1 MIKNTT
7 GVPKGTVLGPLLF
20 LIYMNDLPNTITEG
34 ITVQYADDTTFI
46 TSGTTVLEAEKHM
59 NRCLLAADSWF
70 TQNRL
75 IINESKTQIIPIS
88 TSQKISN
95 LPNLNVTIK
104 NTKIAT
110 CDSVKLLGIFLDSN
124 LNFTQQMVYIT
135 KIVSQKIGIIHR
147 LRPTL
152 PCKILSIIYQTTIQ
166 PIFDYGLT
174 IWGQTS
180 KRNIRTIQVLQ
191 NRAAR
196 AVCGN
201 FDFLNS
207 SVSKMISDL
216 SWMNIEQ
223 RLFYFTAI
231 LMFKCLN
238 NLAPEY
244 LSNLLKYTHE
254 LHPHNTRHASNWNLN
269 IPKPKT
275 STFMNSFSYQG
286 PLIWNTLPTNIRD
299 SNNIQ
304 TFKTHLKEYVKN
316 KL

>member
-1 MIKNTT
+1 M
-7 GVPKGTVLGPLLF
+7 
-20 LIYMNDLPNTITEG
+20 
-34 ITVQYADDTTFI
+34 
-46 TSGTTVLEAEKHM
+46 
-59 NRCLLAADSWF
+59 
-70 TQNRL
+70 
-75 IINESKTQIIPIS
+75 
-88 TSQKISN
+88 
-95 LPNLNVTIK
+95 NVTIK

-124 LNFTQQMVYIT
+124 LNFTQQMAYIT

-147 LRPTL
+147 LCPTL

-191 NRAAR
+191 NRAAC

-244 LSNLLKYTHE
+244 LSNSLK
-254 LHPHNTRHASNWNLN
+254 NT
-269 IPKPKT
+269 
-275 STFMNSFSYQG
+275 MNSI
-286 PLIWNTLPTNIRD
+286 LITQDMQVI
-299 SNNIQ
+299 
-304 TFKTHLKEYVKN
+304 
-316 KL
+316 